1 MLPQLASL
9 LLFNPLENMCQ
20 SPEKKANTSLFDPSL
35 WHYGR
40 DEEDNGE
47 LLCQAR
53 AAEPVCRTSCFG
65 GVGGRN
71 EPIWI
76 VVLCL
81 LGPKKQGQVFS
92 YFLE

>member
-40 DEEDNGE
+40 DGEDNGK
-47 LLCQAR
+47 LLCQAS
-53 AAEPVCRTSCFG
+53 AADPVR
-65 GVGGRN
+65 
-71 EPIWI
+71 
-76 VVLCL
+76 
-81 LGPKKQGQVFS
+81 KMS
-92 YFLE
+92 YI